1 MRFSSSTGPSAWPIT
16 GGHVAVA
23 LVVGTLAHA
32 GVMRHVTDLVRALGG
47 GRYRVR
53 VYALSGTAEPAT
65 ARLRALGIAVTT
77 LARRYSYEPGRIL
90 ALARAL
96 RRDGIDLVH
105 AILPAGAAYGALA
118 ARLAGIPIVIVSSRA
133 GDPSEQRRTRGL
145 LHRVYRRATA
155 VLANTHAQARQLAA
169 EVDVPLEHVRVVYDG
184 VDLTRHAAPGMLDG
198 LRERVWH
205 RPLLIGGAGCAET
218 GRPLFF
224 ATAAHIAARHP
235 EAHFVWLEDDSRDGG
250 GRPSEGPAGLPLT
263 IVPIGSDPD
272 AVLSQLAMLCLAGGP
287 TCPALD
293 LVPTAMAAARPIV
306 AMQVP
311 GIDELVADGATG
323 VVVPAGDG
331 EAFAAAALGL
341 LEDRG
346 RLRHAGH
353 AARAHA
359 ERAFGAEGMARAT
372 AAVYEA
378 SLLGQ
383 PAPPVPPAVPE
394 LGGR

>member
-1 MRFSSSTGPSAWPIT
+1 
-16 GGHVAVA
+16 VA

-32 GVMRHVTDLVRALGG
+32 GVTRHVTDLVRALAG

-65 ARLRALGIAVTT
+65 ARLGALGIAVTT
-77 LARRYSYEPGRIL
+77 LARRYSYEPSRIL

-198 LRERVWH
+198 LRDRVWH
-205 RPLLIGGAGCAET
+205 RPLVIGGAGCEET

-224 ATAAHIAARHP
+224 ATAARIAARHP
-235 EAHFVWLEDDSRDGG
+235 EAHFVWLEDDTRAAGG
-250 GRPSEGPAGLPLT
+250 GPPSEGPAGLPLT

-331 EAFAAAALGL
+331 EAFATAALGL

-353 AARAHA
+353 AARAYA

-383 PAPPVPPAVPE
+383 PAPPAPPAVPE
-394 LGGR
+394 VGGR